1 MKERL
6 NILILG
12 HGARESAIAWKLRQS
27 CRTASLY
34 MAPYGIPGVEGVRI
48 DPLDFDA
55 VARFVANNGIDMVIP
70 GGEGP
75 IVAGIADALSE
86 VDVKVIAPD
95 AACARLEG
103 SKEFA
108 KEFMSRHS
116 IPTAR
121 FMTVT
126 PDWLEEGLNFI
137 DSLHSPYVLKADGLA
152 HGKGVIICDTADE
165 AKQTL
170 RDMLDG
176 MFGEASSTVVIEE
189 FVAGKECSVF
199 LAVDGEDYLLL
210 PEAKDYKKIGEGDRG
225 PNTAGMGAVSPVP
238 FVDAEFMEKVERR
251 IIQPT
256 LRGLREEGLD
266 FRGFLFLGL
275 MEQEGEPVLIEY
287 NVRLGDPEAE
297 AILPRIE
304 SDIVDVLEGIADR
317 TLALKRLQ
325 TSDLCSAAVVLAE
338 RGYPGPVDAAKPVE
352 GLNRTDVDYI
362 VFPGETLFTT
372 DNLAFSDGG
381 RVATVEALGAS
392 LPEAIGKALAGAGDI
407 HFDGKYYRRDI
418 GFDLLGPSTVTPTA
432 DV

>member
-12 HGARESAIAWKLRQS
+12 HGARESAIAWKLQQS
-27 CRTASLY
+27 SRTATLY

-55 VARFVANNGIDMVIP
+55 VARFVGANSIDMVIP

-95 AACARLEG
+95 
-103 SKEFA
+103 K
-108 KEFMSRHS
+108 
-116 IPTAR
+116 
-121 FMTVT
+121 
-126 PDWLEEGLNFI
+126 
-137 DSLHSPYVLKADGLA
+137 
-152 HGKGVIICDTADE
+152 
-165 AKQTL
+165 
-170 RDMLDG
+170 
-176 MFGEASSTVVIEE
+176 
-189 FVAGKECSVF
+189 
-199 LAVDGEDYLLL
+199 
-210 PEAKDYKKIGEGDRG
+210 AKDYKKIGEGDKG

-352 GLNRTDVDYI
+352 GLNAPDAGYT
-362 VFPGETLFTT
+362 VFPGEILFTT

-407 HFDGKYYRRDI
+407 HFDGKYFRRDI
-418 GFDLLGPSTVTPTA
+418 GFDLLGPSPVIPSA